1 MGTSAPTQIKGIR
14 NINIFRGEIKMKE
27 VGYYNGKIGPL
38 EEMTVPMEDRALYF
52 GDGIYEATCVAN
64 RVPFAL
70 DDHLDRMYNSLRLL
84 EIPFHMERD
93 QVKAELQKVID
104 AAEESPVQFLY
115 WQISRGVCM
124 RNHPFPDPEKS
135 MDKPYKLISM
145 EDIRFKLCNI
155 KTLNLI
161 PSVLANQRAVE
172 RGCDEAVLHRGS
184 RVTECAHS
192 NISMLKDGVLH
203 TAPTDEL
210 ILPGITRK
218 HLLQLAR
225 EHDIP
230 VVEKPFSMVELM
242 NADEVIVTSSSALCM
257 KAESIGMLP
266 IYTGVKGEENQGL
279 ATGSENYWC
288 INSKASDADKQ
299 ATKDFLKWV
308 VTSKTGI
315 ESLSSAMGFTTPFK
329 SFSDVKSDN
338 PLVQAAVE
346 DQNSGKTAVSWNFT
360 MMPSEEWKNQLG
372 SALLEYAQGTGDW
385 NAVKTAFVDGWKT
398 EYDAAH

>member
-1 MGTSAPTQIKGIR
+1 MWT
-14 NINIFRGEIKMKE
+14 N
-27 VGYYNGKIGPL
+27 VGYYNGEMGPL
-38 EEMTVPMEDRALYF
+38 EEMKVPMGDRALYF

-70 DDHLDRMYNSLRLL
+70 DDHLDRMYNSLRLM
-84 EIPFHMERD
+84 EIPFTMGREEI
-93 QVKAELQKVID
+93 KAELQKVID
-104 AAEESPVQFLY
+104 AAEEAPCLFLY

-124 RNHPFPDPEKS
+124 RNHPFPGAEV
-135 MDKPYKLISM
+135 KPALMIYVKPVTMKDMNKRYKLISM
-145 EDIRFKLCNI
+145 EDIRYKLCNI

-257 KAESIGMLP
+257 KAESIDGIP
-266 IYTGVKGEENQGL
+266 VGG
-279 ATGSENYWC
+279 
-288 INSKASDADKQ
+288 
-299 ATKDFLKWV
+299 KDPQRLK
-308 VTSKTGI
+308 
-315 ESLSSAMGFTTPFK
+315 L
-329 SFSDVKSDN
+329 
-338 PLVQAAVE
+338 L
-346 DQNSGKTAVSWNFT
+346 QNAYLEKFQRETAR
-360 MMPSEEWKNQLG
+360 
-372 SALLEYAQGTGDW
+372 
-385 NAVKTAFVDGWKT
+385 
-398 EYDAAH
+398 